1 MRAANTLNIGSAPD
15 CYAVVSLH
23 EARIA
28 HTHID
33 RRTNHP
39 RWGERFIVPVAH
51 DVDALTVT
59 VKDKDLVGSNF
70 MGQAR
75 ALSYVTRPGG
85 ADMTVSAATC
95 KPPPML
101 VKGQM
106 LRHAWHGGSE
116 GCLWRQR
123 SCSIRGPA
131 RRRKGSAAST
141 DYGWRI
147 A

>member
-1 MRAANTLNIGSAPD
+1 MCAANTLNIGSAPD

-59 VKDKDLVGSNF
+59 VKDKDMVGSNF
-70 MGQAR
+70 MGQVSSGPC
-75 ALSYVTRPGG
+75 LVT
-85 ADMTVSAATC
+85 
-95 KPPPML
+95 
-101 VKGQM
+101 
-106 LRHAWHGGSE
+106 
-116 GCLWRQR
+116 
-123 SCSIRGPA
+123 I
-131 RRRKGSAAST
+131 
-141 DYGWRI
+141 
-147 A
+147 